1 MPATTPITE
10 ARQTVARLAA
20 AGHLAYWVG
29 GCVRD
34 FLLGREPKDFDIATA
49 AQPQEVLA
57 LFPGSE
63 MVGAHFGVALLPN
76 GIEVATFRSEAS
88 YFDGRHPGEV
98 RFETDPRL
106 DAARRD
112 FTINALYYDPLHEQV
127 HDFVGGRADLSAGII
142 RAIGNPS
149 ARFAEDH
156 LRLLRAVRFAARF
169 HYAIEPD
176 TLAAMRAAAP
186 LLPRISGERILA
198 EMNRMLS
205 GPNLPIVWRYLDEA
219 GLWRSL
225 APDSPAGGR
234 LARLR
239 SPVSTAL
246 GWAALLEAHPRP
258 HLVYHLCRFSASLRA
273 HCAELLAQEPSLA
286 NAPNLSTPGLKRLLR
301 QPTFPEHLELHRAT
315 HGESPAWQYLVDAER
330 RWQPAE
336 LWPPPLLTGVD
347 LITLGLKPGPLFRNI
362 LEQLEDAQLEQRIST
377 REEALALV
385 RQLSL

>member
-34 FLLGREPKDFDIATA
+34 LLLGREPKDFDIATA

-63 MVGAHFGVALLPN
+63 LVGAHFGVVLLPN
-76 GIEVATFRSEAS
+76 GIEVATFRSEAG
-88 YFDGRHPGEV
+88 YVDGRRPGEV
-98 RFETDPRL
+98 RFETSPRL

-112 FTINALYYDPLHEQV
+112 FTINALYYDPLQERV

-169 HYAIEPD
+169 QYTIEPG

-205 GPNLPIVWRYLDEA
+205 GPNLPIVWLYLDEA

-258 HLVYHLCRFSASLRA
+258 QLVYQLCRFPASLRA
-273 HCAELLAQEPSLA
+273 HCAELLAQEPALA
-286 NAPNLSTPGLKRLLR
+286 NATNLSTPALKRLLR

-315 HGESPAWQYLVDAER
+315 YGESPAWQYLLEAER
-330 RWQPAE
+330 RWQSAE
-336 LWPPPLLTGVD
+336 LWPPPLLTGAD
-347 LITLGLKPGPLFRNI
+347 LIALGLKPGPLFGNI

-385 RQLSL
+385 RRLSS